1 MNKRA
6 AGFTLVEMLIVT
18 LIGSLVMGSIYK
30 MITIQDN
37 TTRQQYAIIQNNQN
51 ARMALSVLT
60 SELKEMSARD
70 GDVTFADSTILE
82 FRALRKGAIVCEKD
96 VAGNSWVDVWNF
108 GDAFV
113 AGDSVMVFA
122 DGLNVASM
130 TDDLWAAMR
139 VSGSG
144 GETCPASEGF
154 TGVSVQRLNFPG
166 GSLGNV
172 QVGALIRSFVRTRY
186 TLADD
191 ANGWGVINRQEAG
204 AAAVPIID
212 GLATVGEGGLHM
224 RFIDSTSTVI
234 PYNTL
239 RNGGARLG
247 DIMRV
252 QVKVRGKSVAPVT
265 RTSNRFTDSL
275 VTEIYVRG
283 NARGQ

>member
-6 AGFTLVEMLIVT
+6 AGFTLVEMLVVT
-18 LIGSLVMGSIYK
+18 LIGSIVMGTIYK

-82 FRALRKGAIVCEKD
+82 FRALRKGAIVCFKD
-96 VAGNSWVDVWNF
+96 AGNAYIDVWNF
-108 GDAFV
+108 GEAFAV
-113 AGDSVMVFA
+113 GDSALVFA
-122 DGLNVASM
+122 DGANVASM
-130 TDDLWAAMR
+130 TDDQWTPTS
-139 VSGSG
+139 VTGSG
-144 GETCPASEGF
+144 TGGNCPANDAF
-154 TGVSVQRLNFPG
+154 T
-166 GSLGNV
+166 
-172 QVGALIRSFVRTRY
+172 GALIRSFVRTRY
-186 TLADD
+186 TLADNG
-191 ANGWGVINRQEAG
+191 NGWGVINRQEGG

-212 GLATVGEGGLHM
+212 GLATVSEGGLHM
-224 RFIDSTSTVI
+224 RFIDSTSAVI

-239 RNGGARLG
+239 RNGGARLD
-247 DIMRV
+247 DIMRL
-252 QVKVRGKSVAPVT
+252 QVKVRGKSAAPVT
-265 RTSNRFTDSL
+265 PTSNRFTDSL

>member
-6 AGFTLVEMLIVT
+6 AGFTLVEMLVVT
-18 LIGSLVMGSIYK
+18 LIGSIVMGTIYK

-82 FRALRKGAIVCEKD
+82 FRALRKGAIVCFKD
-96 VAGNSWVDVWNF
+96 AGNAYIDVWNF
-108 GDAFV
+108 GEAFAV
-113 AGDSVMVFA
+113 GDSALVFA
-122 DGLNVASM
+122 DGANVASM
-130 TDDLWAAMR
+130 TDDQWTPTS
-139 VSGSG
+139 VTGSG
-144 GETCPASEGF
+144 TGGNCPANDAF
-154 TGVSVQRLNFPG
+154 TGLPHHRLNLAG

-186 TLADD
+186 TLADNG
-191 ANGWGVINRQEAG
+191 NGWGVINRQEGG

-212 GLATVGEGGLHM
+212 GLATVSEGGLHM
-224 RFIDSTSTVI
+224 RFIDSTSAVI

-239 RNGGARLG
+239 RNGGARLD
-247 DIMRV
+247 DIMRL
-252 QVKVRGKSVAPVT
+252 QVKVRGKSAAPVT
-265 RTSNRFTDSL
+265 PTSNRFTDSL